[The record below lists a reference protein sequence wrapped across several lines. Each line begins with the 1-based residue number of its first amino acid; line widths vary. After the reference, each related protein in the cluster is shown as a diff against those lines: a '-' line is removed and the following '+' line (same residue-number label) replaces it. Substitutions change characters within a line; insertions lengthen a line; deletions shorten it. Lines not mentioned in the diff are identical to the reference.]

1 MPLSA
6 GDKIG
11 PHEITSLIGAG
22 GMGEVYRATDTKLK
36 RDVALKVLPAAVAAD
51 PERMARFQRE
61 AEVLASL
68 NHPNIAQIYGIE
80 NGALVMEFV
89 DGESPKGPM
98 PFEETWKIAR
108 QIAEGLDYAHEKG
121 IVHRDLKPANIK
133 VRPDGVVKLLD
144 FGLAKAFTAEPAASS
159 NPENS
164 PTLTMHATQ
173 VGMILGT
180 AGYMS
185 PEQARGK
192 PVDKRADIWAF
203 GVVLYELLTG
213 ERLFKGEDVTETL
226 AAIVKE
232 QPDLR
237 RAPSEVQ
244 RLLRKC
250 LEKDSKKRLRD
261 IGDAAELL
269 EEAPS
274 AAIARRAP
282 QLSWLAG
289 WIAAGVLTLA
299 LAALSWLHFRAQ
311 TPQPTSTVRFQ
322 IAVPEGAGVSE
333 PIISPDGKLVVYEN
347 GIQLWVRALNSPD
360 ARPLPGTENTLINQA
375 FWTADSRFVVFGRTG
390 KLWKVDVTGGPPQ
403 ALCDLFGVLGGG
415 FSTSDGR
422 IVFAPAQ
429 GGARQVP
436 MGGGNSSAL
445 WARANA
451 GMDLRG
457 GNPELPDGK
466 HFVYGTRT
474 GIGVGG
480 GIYVGSLDGGE
491 TPKQLLPDSSSV
503 AFVPASENGGY
514 LLFLRDATLL
524 AQPFDTKRLELT
536 GNPFPIAGQVGQ
548 FNASPSGA
556 LIYRAGAGERKLT
569 WFDRQ
574 GKALDTAWTAA
585 SFNELSL
592 SPDGSRVAV
601 VRLDAGSLPATWVYE
616 FARGTRTRPVLRGS
630 SVKPIWAPDGSLA
643 YSTAAADHNF
653 ALFEI
658 PAAGGEAKTLSKS
671 ENAQYAWDWSRD
683 GHWLLYSVVDPKT
696 KEDLWVLPIQSA
708 TLFDAKAGDAKAEPF
723 LVTDATETDAEF
735 SPDSHYI
742 TYVSDESGKFEVYV
756 RRFPAGDK
764 WAVSSGGGYQ
774 PRWSRDGKELFYF
787 ASEGRMMSVDVTLGA
802 SFHAS
807 APKFLFQAPIYGGG
821 ATTSNHYWDVA
832 PDGQRFLINGYG
844 RDSAGASMTIV
855 LNWQAELKK

>member
-1 MPLSA
+1 MALSA

-11 PHEITSLIGAG
+11 PYEITSPIGAG
-22 GMGEVYRATDTKLK
+22 GMGEVYRARDTRLK
-36 RDVALKVLPAAVAAD
+36 RDVALKVLPGAVAAD
-51 PERMARFQRE
+51 PERMSRFQRE
-61 AEVLASL
+61 AEVLALL

-80 NGALVMEFV
+80 DRALVMELV

-98 PFEETWKIAR
+98 AFEEAWKIAR

-133 VRPDGVVKLLD
+133 VTPDGVVKLLD
-144 FGLAKAFTAEPAASS
+144 FGLAKAFTAEPATSG

-185 PEQARGK
+185 PEQARGR

-213 ERLFKGEDVTETL
+213 EPLFKGEDVTETL

-232 QPDLR
+232 QPDLQ
-237 RAPSEVQ
+237 RAPSDVQ

-250 LEKDSKKRLRD
+250 LEKDSRKRLRD
-261 IGDAAELL
+261 IGDAGELL

-274 AAIARRAP
+274 AAVAKSAP
-282 QLSWLAG
+282 ERSSLSG

-299 LAALSWLHFRAQ
+299 LGALGWLHFRAQ
-311 TPQPTSTVRFQ
+311 TPPTASTVRFQ
-322 IAVPEGAGVSE
+322 IAAPEGAGVSD
-333 PIISPDGKLVVYEN
+333 PIISPDGKLVVYVN
-347 GIQLWVRALNSPD
+347 GTQLWMRALNSPE
-360 ARPLPGTENTLINQA
+360 ARPLPGTENTLINQS
-375 FWTADSRFVVFGRTG
+375 FWTADSRFVVFGRAG
-390 KLWKVDVTGGPPQ
+390 KLWKIDVNGGPPQ
-403 ALCDLFGVLGGG
+403 ALCDLVGILSGG

-422 IVFAPAQ
+422 IVFAVSGKVQ
-429 GGARQVP
+429 QVP
-436 MGGGNSSAL
+436 PGGGSSSAL
-445 WARANA
+445 WTRANE

-457 GNPELPDGK
+457 GNPVLPDGK
-466 HFVYGTRT
+466 HFVYGLRA
-474 GIGVGG
+474 GFGVGS
-480 GIYVGSLDGGE
+480 GIYVGSLDSGE
-491 TPKQLLPDSSSV
+491 TPKQLLSDSSAV
-503 AFVPASENGGY
+503 AFVPASDTGGY
-514 LLFLRDATLL
+514 LLFRRDATLL
-524 AQPFDTKRLELT
+524 AQPFDTKRFELT
-536 GNPFPIAGQVGQ
+536 GNPFPIAEQVGQ

-556 LIYRAGAGERKLT
+556 LVYRAGAGERKLT

-574 GKALDTAWTAA
+574 GKALDTAWTGA
-585 SFNELSL
+585 SLNELSL

-601 VRLDAGSLPATWVYE
+601 VRLDPSSSPATWVYE
-616 FARGTRTRPVLRGS
+616 FARGTRTRPVPQGS
-630 SVKPIWAPDGSLA
+630 SVKPVWAPDGGRLA
-643 YSTAAADHNF
+643 YSTAADRNF

-658 PAAGGEAKTLSKS
+658 PAAGGEAKKLSKS
-671 ENAQYAWDWSRD
+671 EDAHYAWDWSRD
-683 GHWLLYSVVDPKT
+683 GRWLLYSVVDPKT
-696 KEDLWVLPIQSA
+696 KEDLWVLPMQSA
-708 TLFDAKAGDAKAEPF
+708 TSQSATSGDAKPEPF

-742 TYVSDESGKFEVYV
+742 TYVSDETGKFEVYV

-764 WAVSSGGGYQ
+764 WVVSSGGGYQ
-774 PRWSRDGKELFYF
+774 PRWRRDGKELFYF
-787 ASEGRMMSVDVTLGA
+787 TAEGRMMSVDITPGP

-832 PDGQRFLINGYG
+832 PDGQRFLINSYG
-844 RDSAGASMTIV
+844 RDAAGASMTIA